1 MNFEMAEERSG
12 DVLVLLPVGR
22 IDSVNARPFESAVM
36 GCISAGERHVV
47 VDFRRLD
54 FISSS
59 GLRVLLLAAKALK
72 AAKGTLVLCTMK
84 NHIEELFRI
93 NGFDRIIPIKQSR
106 VAALAASV

>member
-1 MNFEMAEERSG
+1 MNFEMVEERTG
-12 DVLVLLPVGR
+12 DVLVLLPIGR

-36 GCISAGERHVV
+36 DSISTGERHVV
-47 VDFRRLD
+47 VDFKRLD

-72 AAKGTLVLCTMK
+72 AAEGTLVLCAMQS
-84 NHIEELFRI
+84 HIEEVFRI
-93 NGFDRIIPIKQSR
+93 SGFDRFIPIKQSR